1 MKRDLTDLSHE
12 IECLSDTLG
21 AMGYA
26 VSEGFKTADITGESI
41 ARQLFSVSN
50 YLLRIA
56 EDLEEMDRGETE
68 ADKPLRMRETVTKV
82 YDLY

>member
-1 MKRDLTDLSHE
+1 MKRDLFDISHE
-12 IECLSDTLG
+12 IECLSDTLSTI
-21 AMGYA
+21 GYA
-26 VSEGFKTADITGESI
+26 VSEGFKNVDITEESI

-56 EDLEEMDRGETE
+56 EDIDRIDSGETE
-68 ADKPLRMRETVTKV
+68 DSKPIRMRETVTKV